1 MSETNGEPKASS
13 AEGAGATRGCICNG
27 RGPAVSEMLRMMM
40 PSDTAGEHFRN
51 GAIEFLKGFR
61 DLLDQRIQTMTETQ
75 TKGTRLNVE

>member
-1 MSETNGEPKASS
+1 
-13 AEGAGATRGCICNG
+13 
-27 RGPAVSEMLRMMM
+27 MLRMMM